1 MLVLDPSLLF
11 ALAALVTSLSTLI
24 WSIRRK
30 SG

>member
-1 MLVLDPSLLF
+1 MIVLDGSALLG
-11 ALAALVTSLSTLI
+11 LAALVTSLSTLI